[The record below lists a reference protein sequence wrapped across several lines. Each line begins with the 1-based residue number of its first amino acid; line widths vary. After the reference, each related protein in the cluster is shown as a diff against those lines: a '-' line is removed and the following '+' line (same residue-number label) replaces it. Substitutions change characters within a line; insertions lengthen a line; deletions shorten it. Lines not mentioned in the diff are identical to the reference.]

1 VETIHPGITRA
12 SGSPIEVCQ
21 HWLAAPET
29 PGEALL
35 LVDFELSCYW
45 LADNSPVSLTAVY
58 CRQAT
63 VLRVAVTDRQ
73 LHCHGEPPLA
83 QFDDWVSSAGLFVA
97 QQGQPLPLEPVAV
110 AKPWGREL
118 WYTGVE
124 QRGVSAVGRDGV
136 ESPLPW
142 LMAVLPQ
149 GQGAVPLILL
159 KILQPYNEPVR
170 GDLYFEL
177 HREKREVY
185 VVTHVDEQAWPD
197 GVGYLRYGFS
207 ADKLARYPDD
217 KAFRTDYLSAVQAY
231 EAVRRSID
239 AMPREELATSEVLH
253 REARLRNAMD
263 DFTYLRPVIAGE
275 VIAVPLLLPHALQ
288 HGVHAVEFQ
297 TPVYER
303 EILSFAQRVLTQE
316 HWDTAAALDSMQLLA
331 PPDPAP
337 LLLQQGPGLRLERVA
352 EFEDFQVRRLT
363 LARGVSLSYEVV
375 ADYCLL
381 LVIAGQ
387 IELGDTLYGA
397 EQAALLPAGWGGQ
410 LAALQPAPELVLLLA
425 TPG

>member
-1 VETIHPGITRA
+1 VTIHPGITRT
-12 SGSPIEVCQ
+12 SGSPIELCQ
-21 HWLAAPET
+21 QWLATPET

-35 LVDFELSCYW
+35 VVDFELSRYW
-45 LADNSPVSLTAVY
+45 LTDNSPVSLTAVY
-58 CRQAT
+58 CRQAAA
-63 VLRVAVTDRQ
+63 LRVAVTDRQ
-73 LHCHGEPPLA
+73 LHCNGEKPLA
-83 QFDDWVSSAGLFVA
+83 QFDDWVSGAGLFVA
-97 QQGQPLPLEPVAV
+97 QLGQPLPLQPTVI

-118 WYTGVE
+118 WFSGVE
-124 QRGVSAVGRDGV
+124 QRGVSAVGRDGIAV
-136 ESPLPW
+136 PLPW

-149 GQGAVPLILL
+149 NRGAVPLILL
-159 KILQPYNEPVR
+159 KILQPYSEPVR

-197 GVGYLRYGFS
+197 GVGYLRFGFS
-207 ADKLARYPDD
+207 ADKIARYPDE
-217 KAFRTDYLSAVQAY
+217 KAFRLDYLSAVQAY
-231 EAVRRSID
+231 EGVRRSID
-239 AMPREELATSEVLH
+239 AMPQGEEASAEVLDQ
-253 REARLRNAMD
+253 EARLRSAMD
-263 DFTYLRPVIAGE
+263 SFTHLRPVVPGE

-288 HGVHAVEFQ
+288 HGVRVVEFQ

-316 HWDTAAALDSMQLLA
+316 HWDTATVLEQMQLLA
-331 PPDPAP
+331 PPDPAS
-337 LLLQQGPGLRLERVA
+337 LLLQQGPGLRLERIVQ
-352 EFEDFQVRRLT
+352 FEDFEIRRLT
-363 LARGVSLSYEVV
+363 LAQGASFSYEVL

-397 EQAALLPAGWGGQ
+397 EQAALLPAEWAGQ
-410 LAALQPAPELVLLLA
+410 LAALQAAPELVLLLA

>member
-1 VETIHPGITRA
+1 VVTIHPGITRT
-12 SGSPIEVCQ
+12 SGSPVDLCQ
-21 HWLAAPET
+21 QWLATPET

-45 LADNSPVSLTAVY
+45 LPDNPLVALTAVY
-58 CRQAT
+58 CRQAAL
-63 VLRVAVTDRQ
+63 LRVAVTDRQ
-73 LHCHGEPPLA
+73 LHCNGEKPLA
-83 QFDDWVSSAGLFVA
+83 QFDDWVGSAGVFVA
-97 QQGQPLPLEPVAV
+97 QQGQPLPLEPVAI

-136 ESPLPW
+136 ASPLPW

-159 KILQPYNEPVR
+159 KILQPYSEPVR

-207 ADKLARYPDD
+207 ADKLAQYPDE
-217 KAFRTDYLSAVQAY
+217 KAFRLDYLSAVQAY

-239 AMPREELATSEVLH
+239 AMPQGEMATSEVLG
-253 REARLRNAMD
+253 REARLRSAMD
-263 DFTYLRPVIAGE
+263 DFTHLRPVVPGE

-288 HGVHAVEFQ
+288 HGVRAVEFQ

-316 HWDTAAALDSMQLLA
+316 HWDTAAALERMQLLA
-331 PPDPAP
+331 PPDLAP
-337 LLLQQGPGLRLERVA
+337 LPLQQGPGLRLERVA
-352 EFEDFQVRRLT
+352 EFEDFEVRRLT
-363 LARGVSLSYEVV
+363 LARGASFSYEVV

-387 IELGDTLYGA
+387 IELGDTLYTA
-397 EQAALLPAGWGGQ
+397 EQAALLPAEWGGQ

>member
-1 VETIHPGITRA
+1 VTIHPGITRT
-12 SGSPIEVCQ
+12 SGSPIELCQ
-21 HWLAAPET
+21 HWLATPET
-29 PGEALL
+29 PVEALL
-35 LVDFELSCYW
+35 VVDFELSRYW

-63 VLRVAVTDRQ
+63 ALRVAVTDRQ
-73 LHCHGEPPLA
+73 LHSNGENPLA
-83 QFDDWVSSAGLFVA
+83 QFDDWVSGAGLFVA
-97 QQGQPLPLEPVAV
+97 QQGQPLPLQPAV
-110 AKPWGREL
+110 IAKPWGREL
-118 WYTGVE
+118 WYSGVE
-124 QRGVSAVGRDGV
+124 QRGVSAVGRDGIAV
-136 ESPLPW
+136 PLPW

-149 GQGAVPLILL
+149 NRDAVPLILL
-159 KILQPYNEPVR
+159 KILEPYSEPVR

-185 VVTHVDEQAWPD
+185 VVTDVDEQAWPD
-197 GVGYLRYGFS
+197 GVGYLRFGFS
-207 ADKLARYPDD
+207 ADKIALYPDE
-217 KAFRTDYLSAVQAY
+217 KAFRLDYLSAVQAY
-231 EAVRRSID
+231 EGVRRSID
-239 AMPREELATSEVLH
+239 AMPQGEEATAEVLDQ
-253 REARLRNAMD
+253 EVRLRTAMD
-263 DFTYLRPVIAGE
+263 NFTHLRPVVPGE

-288 HGVHAVEFQ
+288 HGVRVVEFQ

-316 HWDTAAALDSMQLLA
+316 HWDTATVLEQMQLLA
-331 PPDPAP
+331 PPDSAP

-352 EFEDFQVRRLT
+352 QFEDFEIRRLT
-363 LARGVSLSYEVV
+363 LAQGASFSYEVL

-387 IELGDTLYGA
+387 IELGDTLYTA
-397 EQAALLPAGWGGQ
+397 EQAALLPAEWAGQ